1 MTDPGPHLA
10 AMNLEDRLPIRR
22 LMGLAVFGEI
32 LAARIYGLM
41 AQLRPEHSPVL
52 RKFASMEGQHA
63 SWFREAC
70 RCNAIEPDKE
80 FADRELDYLIAQVN
94 DHHAAGDC
102 EALAVV
108 QGFIVESMAI
118 AIYEPYLQVA
128 DRYPG
133 TREVFARA
141 LDKERYHVEW
151 MTRYLRLR
159 FFDAEDEFIRLC
171 QRVNVQGIDCI
182 GGTMMKI
189 ADYLDSVGL
198 SGADC
203 AGSMMDGYTG
213 LLERVG
219 IPTKE
224 ATRNVVGLFMP
235 LIRKYRHGEPIK

>member
-1 MTDPGPHLA
+1 MIDPEPPA
-10 AMNLEDRLPIRR
+10 ATMELGDRLPIRR
-22 LMGLAVFGEI
+22 LMGLAVFGEM
-32 LAARIYGLM
+32 LAARIYNLM
-41 AQLRPEHSPVL
+41 AQLRPEYSPVL

-63 SWFREAC
+63 TWFRDAC
-70 RCNAIEPDKE
+70 RLNAIEPDKK
-80 FADRELDYLIAQVN
+80 FADNELDYLIAQVD
-94 DHHAAGDC
+94 DHFAAGDC

-133 TREVFARA
+133 TREIFARA
-141 LDKERYHVEW
+141 LDEERYHVEW

-159 FFDAEDEFIRLC
+159 FFDAEDEFVRLC

-189 ADYLDSVGL
+189 ADYLDSIGL

-219 IPTKE
+219 VPTKE
-224 ATRNVVGLFMP
+224 ATGNVVGLFMP
-235 LIRKYRHGEPIK
+235 LIRKYRRGEPIK

>member
-1 MTDPGPHLA
+1 MSVSEQQPA
-10 AMNLEDRLPIRR
+10 AMDVDDRLPIRR
-22 LMGLAVFGEI
+22 LMGLAVFGEM
-32 LAARIYGLM
+32 LAARIYNLM
-41 AQLRPEHSPVL
+41 AQLSPECSPIL

-63 SWFREAC
+63 TWFREAC
-70 RCNAIEPDKE
+70 RNNAIEPDKE
-80 FADRELDYLIAQVN
+80 FADHELDYLIAQVN
-94 DHHAAGDC
+94 DHFAAGDC
-102 EALAVV
+102 DALAVV

-133 TREVFARA
+133 TRDVFARA
-141 LDKERYHVEW
+141 LDEERYHVEW

-159 FFDAEDEFIRLC
+159 FFDAEDKFVELC

-189 ADYLDSVGL
+189 ADYLDTIGL
-198 SGADC
+198 SGSDC
-203 AGSMMDGYTG
+203 AGSMMDGYTE

-219 IPTKE
+219 VPKKE
-224 ATRNVVGLFMP
+224 ATRNVVGLFIP

>member
-1 MTDPGPHLA
+1 MTDPGPRPA
-10 AMNLEDRLPIRR
+10 ATDLEDRLPIRR
-22 LMGLAVFGEI
+22 LMGLAVFGEM
-32 LAARIYGLM
+32 LAARIYSLM
-41 AQLRPEHSPVL
+41 AQLRPEYAPVL
-52 RKFASMEGQHA
+52 RRFASMEGQHA
-63 SWFREAC
+63 AWFRDAC
-70 RCNAIEPDKE
+70 RSNAIEPDKQ
-80 FADRELDYLIAQVN
+80 FADHELDYLIAQVD
-94 DHHAAGDC
+94 DHFAAGDG

-133 TREVFARA
+133 TRDAFARA
-141 LDKERYHVEW
+141 LDEERYHVEW

-159 FFDAEDEFIRLC
+159 FFDAEDEFVRLC
-171 QRVNVQGIDCI
+171 RRVNVQGIDCI

-189 ADYLDSVGL
+189 ADYLDSIGL

-203 AGSMMDGYTG
+203 AGGMMDGYSG

-219 IPTKE
+219 VPAKE
-224 ATRNVVGLFMP
+224 ATREVVGLFLP